1 MTIRVLYFAS
11 LKERLGRVEDH
22 LDAYAVRDVQE
33 VWHRATGTPIP
44 DGLVLVAVNQ
54 QYATFDTPVSDGDE
68 VAFFP
73 PVTGG

>member
-11 LKERLGRVEDH
+11 LKERMGRAEDH
-22 LDAYAVRDVQE
+22 LDARTICDVQE
-33 VWHRATGTPIP
+33 VWRRATGTPIP
-44 DGLVLVAVNQ
+44 GEPVLVAVNQ
-54 QYATFDTPVSDGDE
+54 QYAAFDTPVSDGDE